1 MSAVG
6 DVSVVGDC
14 LWFNWGYSRMT
25 VGWIEDHVRD
35 GKVVE

>member
-1 MSAVG
+1 MLLG
-6 DVSVVGDC
+6 IVVNA
-14 LWFNWGYSRMT
+14 FSRMT